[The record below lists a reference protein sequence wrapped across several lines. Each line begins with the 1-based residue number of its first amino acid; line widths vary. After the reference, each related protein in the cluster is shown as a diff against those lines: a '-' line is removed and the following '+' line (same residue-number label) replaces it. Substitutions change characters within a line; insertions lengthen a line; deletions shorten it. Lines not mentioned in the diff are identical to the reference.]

1 MEAGDDVRDIIF
13 RDGGSFVVQGEAV
26 GLHVVEPNLVG
37 AAVPGLGENEDA
49 GGHPGVGLEDAGGHG
64 DDGFQAVLFHQRLAD
79 GFVGLGGPE
88 EHAVRHDAG
97 AAPAGA
103 EHAEK
108 EGQEEQ
114 LGLFGLTDLEQV
126 SGDDV
131 RIQAALKGRVGQD
144 EGIGIPIRVL
154 VAEAVPVG
162 DDGIFDTV
170 GHHVH
175 GPDAEHGA
183 IHVVAGEHF
192 GHVVFFGLLVKKD
205 GFPAVGL
212 QILPRRHQEPRRPAG
227 RVTDGIGGLGGHQ
240 LDHHADDVPR
250 GAELPVHAGLGDL
263 GEQIFVGI
271 PPHIAAGIL
280 GHEAIDLVQ
289 PIHHFGQQQ
298 RRGQLKNRVIH
309 VLGVGTLLVPVQT
322 LDEGKDQGLDRLV
335 HLLGTDVLELR
346 PAEQIPLDLPLS
358 NFHGP
363 GKDALVGQTQ
373 HSSFFGAEAVSVVQ
387 VADEHE
393 VGHLLHDIE
402 GVGQAAGPKH
412 LPKAVD
418 LMLQFSC
425 DHGPCTPSLIYKNCT
440 VSDIFL
446 STQQKVEEKQERHD
460 RGHTV
465 PVKIRYAFCALQ
477 AGLTCSSR
485 CKP

>member
-1 MEAGDDVRDIIF
+1 MEAGDDIRNIIF

-37 AAVPGLGENEDA
+37 TAVPGLGEDEDA

-64 DDGFQAVLFHQRLAD
+64 DDGFQAVLFHQCLAD

-131 RIQAALKGRVGQD
+131 RIQAAFKGRVGQD
-144 EGIGIPIRVL
+144 EGIGIPIRIL

-192 GHVVFFGLLVKKD
+192 SHVVFFGLLLKKD

-212 QILPRRHQEPRRPAG
+212 QILPRRHQE
-227 RVTDGIGGLGGHQ
+227 D
-240 LDHHADDVPR
+240 
-250 GAELPVHAGLGDL
+250 
-263 GEQIFVGI
+263 
-271 PPHIAAGIL
+271 
-280 GHEAIDLVQ
+280 
-289 PIHHFGQQQ
+289 
-298 RRGQLKNRVIH
+298 
-309 VLGVGTLLVPVQT
+309 
-322 LDEGKDQGLDRLV
+322 
-335 HLLGTDVLELR
+335 
-346 PAEQIPLDLPLS
+346 
-358 NFHGP
+358 
-363 GKDALVGQTQ
+363 
-373 HSSFFGAEAVSVVQ
+373 
-387 VADEHE
+387 
-393 VGHLLHDIE
+393 
-402 GVGQAAGPKH
+402 
-412 LPKAVD
+412 
-418 LMLQFSC
+418 
-425 DHGPCTPSLIYKNCT
+425 
-440 VSDIFL
+440 
-446 STQQKVEEKQERHD
+446 KVR
-460 RGHTV
+460 
-465 PVKIRYAFCALQ
+465 
-477 AGLTCSSR
+477 
-485 CKP
+485 